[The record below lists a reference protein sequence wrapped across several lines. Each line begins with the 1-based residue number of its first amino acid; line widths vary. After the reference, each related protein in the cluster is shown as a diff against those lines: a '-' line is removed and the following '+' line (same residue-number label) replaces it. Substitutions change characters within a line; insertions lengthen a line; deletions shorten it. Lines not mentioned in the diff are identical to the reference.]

1 MTDNKWLKHI
11 PLLASVAFLCGC
23 SHTINPKVAG
33 YGKGAFTVGE
43 KLFEA
48 DFSSSK
54 DWKIQVEQKE
64 GPEKEKIEFK
74 GDILDLYMPARGCTA
89 WLTQKFEG
97 SIMVEYQIMCPLET
111 INGDSI
117 QARDINNFWHCSG
130 VQHETDIFNDELFNG
145 GFGSYSKMQGYY
157 ASTGGGG
164 HVGNKT
170 TRFRRYPREVDGK
183 PFPHIALN
191 DRDGQEG
198 YLITPG
204 QWHTVQLVA
213 ANGLVQ
219 YIMDGKVF
227 YEIKAGD
234 TVTVE
239 TVVDGERAVIEKVY
253 GEDTFPAYTEG
264 YFGFR
269 LVRTHHQYKNLII
282 YRLNTVTESK

>member
-1 MTDNKWLKHI
+1 MTPSNLFNSI
-11 PLLASVAFLCGC
+11 SLLFSIALISAC
-23 SHTINPKVAG
+23 STAPKPEVLG
-33 YGKGAFTVGE
+33 YGKDTFSVGE
-43 KLFEA
+43 KLYST
-48 DFSSSK
+48 DFSNTNE
-54 DWKIQVEQKE
+54 WVFQVEEKDS
-64 GPEKEKIEFK
+64 PEKEIIEFK
-74 GDILDLYMPARGCTA
+74 DGMLDLYMPARGCTA

-97 SIMVEYQIMCPLET
+97 PIMVEYKVKCPLET

-130 VQHETDIFNDELFNG
+130 VKNETDIFNGELFNG
-145 GFGSYSKMQGYY
+145 GFGSYGKMQGYY

-164 HVGNKT
+164 HIGNKT

-183 PFPHIALN
+183 PYPHIALN

-204 QWHTVQLVA
+204 EWHTVQLVIF
-213 ANGLVQ
+213 NGTAQ

-239 TVVDGERAVIEKVY
+239 TVVDGKRTVIEEIY
-253 GEDTFPAYTEG
+253 NEDTFPSYNEG

-269 LVRTHHQYKNLII
+269 LVRTHHQYKDLNI
-282 YRLNTVTESK
+282 YRLNPVSAK

>member
-1 MTDNKWLKHI
+1 MTNIKTFNAMA
-11 PLLASVAFLCGC
+11 LLFSVALVSACT
-23 SHTINPKVAG
+23 STPKPEALG
-33 YGKGAFTVGE
+33 YGTELFTVGE
-43 KLFEA
+43 ELYST
-48 DFSSSK
+48 DFSNTNE
-54 DWKIQVEQKE
+54 WVLQIEEKE
-64 GPEKEKIEFK
+64 GPEQEIIKFK
-74 GDILDLYMPARGCTA
+74 DGMLDLYMPARGCTA
-89 WLTQKFEG
+89 WLTEKFTG
-97 SIMVEYQIMCPLET
+97 PIMVEYQVLCPLDT

-130 VQHETDIFNDELFNG
+130 VENETDIFNPELFNG

-204 QWHTVQLVA
+204 EWHTVQLVIF
-213 ANGLVQ
+213 NGMAQ
-219 YIMDGKVF
+219 YIVDGKVV
-227 YEIKAGD
+227 YEIQAGD

-253 GEDTFPAYTEG
+253 NDDTFPSYDEG

-269 LVRTHHQYKNLII
+269 LVRTHHQYKDLSI
-282 YRLNTVTESK
+282 YRLNPVSAK